1 MSDGDDFKAVLLR
14 LSRRANG
21 DSVPRLLD
29 EDEMFAALEAVT
41 LERGLMPT
49 YLSEGG
55 VTRVVM
61 TRQATPGSQAL
72 LEQRRAFI
80 EARRQTVRGAA

>member
-21 DSVPRLLD
+21 PDVPRLLD

-61 TRQATPGSQAL
+61 TRRPTPGSQAL

-80 EARRQTVRGAA
+80 ESRRQTVRGAA